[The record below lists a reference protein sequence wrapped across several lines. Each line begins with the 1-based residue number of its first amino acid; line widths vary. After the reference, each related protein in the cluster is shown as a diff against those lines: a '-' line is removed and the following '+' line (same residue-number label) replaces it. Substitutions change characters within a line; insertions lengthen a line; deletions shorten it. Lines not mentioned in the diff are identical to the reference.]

1 MQPLGFAA
9 GTPRTHFL
17 RSLPLPR
24 RGAGGYLLESGNVR
38 RHPDPRDPPM
48 NDPHHAPSP
57 GLPFSEADWKEFHS
71 EDIKAG
77 RAVVVLMTAIFSMGV
92 ILYTIVMATVLM

>member
-1 MQPLGFAA
+1 
-9 GTPRTHFL
+9 
-17 RSLPLPR
+17 
-24 RGAGGYLLESGNVR
+24 
-38 RHPDPRDPPM
+38 M